1 MPNPAPDLPNAA
13 HAHAAFV
20 RAVARGVLGRDRD
33 VEDVLQDTFVIAQD
47 RQPRRAG
54 SLRAWLATIARRL
67 ALDRLRSD
75 GRRARRER
83 VAAHAEALPDVTELL
98 VREEARRSL
107 VEAVARLD
115 GPYRTVV
122 LWRYYA
128 GKSVAEIAALMD
140 VPIDTVRSR
149 LQRALVRLREDLDA
163 HHEGRRDAWA
173 GALGPLLGDGATADV
188 VAAVTGGGVAKA
200 LVVAATALIVLG
212 GGVWLV
218 ARERADDSIHGA
230 RPTPVAAVPSEA
242 ATAAAPP
249 LAPVGPGLASRGGDR
264 APVSSE
270 AEPLADGIVVDE
282 QGRPVAGVEVRP
294 RVRRLVGRDADGL
307 DDDLRRDLAF
317 EVPPGGVALAVTD
330 DAGRFT
336 VRGAPDGLLAL
347 VFTKRGFGVVEHAMG
362 NERSPHDLRIVVTAG
377 RTLEGTVRDDEGAPI
392 AGANVSYA
400 RPFVAGRSV
409 PMRTFTDAD
418 GVFRFEHLPADTT
431 AVAVSA
437 FGYAHRFVDVVPGSD
452 RIEVRLSRTSW
463 VVDVIDAASGA
474 PLGDARAVLVAL
486 DDGRVLAVLR
496 PVVAM
501 VGVTTRPGRLIL
513 GWLDLGDAA
522 PTSIAARLHVFAPGY
537 TPVTHDVRVPTAPP
551 PHLRLSLTRGAAAPV
566 IAGRVTGPTGAVV
579 HVLAS
584 GPEADAFDDVRAALA
599 SVASGP
605 DGAFAVAGLPPG
617 RYRLVAEAE
626 GFARTGVNVDAP
638 EPAVE
643 LSMAPEARLEIVGVG
658 PGGEPAPGTPFS
670 VISEEART
678 VWTARADGA
687 GVATVRALPAGAVRV
702 VPGASWRDAGRV
714 IPWSVYAPWSR
725 PVVLRAGEATRV
737 EVPVPARVPVTF
749 VVRDDG
755 GAPRPGVRVRLT
767 GGGWAMTLPPRED
780 EPSRVAGLDLVTDA
794 DGRATASLFPGP
806 YGSCRLVDGTATTE
820 VRVNVPMT
828 ARPVVEFAVPGVGA
842 TLRGRVVEA
851 RGGAPVGGRPVS
863 VIDLARPERGRVA
876 TVVTDADGRYDVA
889 GLAAGLHRVIVSGG
903 ARPDR
908 TADAGS
914 PFSSAQV
921 DVDLERGAEAVV
933 DFALPRL
940 RGDGA
945 ETPTVELS
953 VRVTD
958 AATSAP
964 LPNARGSA
972 LGWRDGRWI
981 HVGSFETGADGSA
994 RAMLLAAERYRIFA
1008 GRFAP
1013 TAPSYPTQER
1023 EVVPSAGR
1031 VAVDLPLPVDERAR

>member
-1 MPNPAPDLPNAA
+1 MRSRTL
-13 HAHAAFV
+13 
-20 RAVARGVLGRDRD
+20 
-33 VEDVLQDTFVIAQD
+33 
-47 RQPRRAG
+47 RAG
-54 SLRAWLATIARRL
+54 VWIACLLLLLAGGVFVGWPRGASEGD
-67 ALDRLRSD
+67 AKGLDA
-75 GRRARRER
+75 GA
-83 VAAHAEALPDVTELL
+83 PP
-98 VREEARRSL
+98 EARATPQS
-107 VEAVARLD
+107 ARA
-115 GPYRTVV
+115 P
-122 LWRYYA
+122 
-128 GKSVAEIAALMD
+128 
-140 VPIDTVRSR
+140 
-149 LQRALVRLREDLDA
+149 
-163 HHEGRRDAWA
+163 
-173 GALGPLLGDGATADV
+173 
-188 VAAVTGGGVAKA
+188 
-200 LVVAATALIVLG
+200 
-212 GGVWLV
+212 
-218 ARERADDSIHGA
+218 
-230 RPTPVAAVPSEA
+230 
-242 ATAAAPP
+242 APP
-249 LAPVGPGLASRGGDR
+249 LAPAAPGLASRGGDR
-264 APVSSE
+264 APASSE

-307 DDDLRRDLAF
+307 DDDVRRDLAF

-362 NERSPHDLRIVVTAG
+362 SERSPHDLRIVVTAG

-409 PMRTFTDAD
+409 PMRTITDAD
-418 GVFRFEHLPADTT
+418 GALRFEHLPAETT

-474 PLGDARAVLVAL
+474 SLGDARAVLVAL

-501 VGVTTRPGRLIL
+501 VGVTPRPGRLIL
-513 GWLDLGDAA
+513 AWLDLGDAA

-725 PVVLRAGEATRV
+725 PVVLRAGEATRI

-851 RGGAPVGGRPVS
+851 GGGAPVGGRPVS

-958 AATSAP
+958 AATAAP
-964 LPNARGSA
+964 LPNARGTA

-1023 EVVPSAGR
+1023 EVVPTAGR
-1031 VAVDLPLPVDERAR
+1031 VAVDLALPADERAR

>member
-1 MPNPAPDLPNAA
+1 MPNPAPDLPSAA

-54 SLRAWLATIARRL
+54 SLRAWLGTIARRL

-149 LQRALVRLREDLDA
+149 LQRALVRLRQDLDA
-163 HHEGRRDAWA
+163 YHEGRRDAWA

-188 VAAVTGGGVAKA
+188 VAALTGGGVAKA
-200 LVVAATALIVLG
+200 LVVAATALIVLV

-230 RPTPVAAVPSEA
+230 RPTPVAAVPREA
-242 ATAAAPP
+242 DTAPAAP
-249 LAPVGPGLASRGGDR
+249 LAPAGPGLASRGGDR
-264 APVSSE
+264 APVASE
-270 AEPLADGIVVDE
+270 TEPFADGVVVDE

-307 DDDLRRDLAF
+307 DDDLRRDVAF
-317 EVPPGGVALAVTD
+317 EVPPGGAALTVTD

-347 VFTKRGFGVVEHAMG
+347 VFTKRGYGVVEHALG
-362 NERSPHDLRIVVTAG
+362 RERSPHDLRIVVAAG

-409 PMRTFTDAD
+409 PMRTFTDAT
-418 GVFRFEHLPADTT
+418 GTFRFEHLPAETT
-431 AVAVSA
+431 AVSVSA
-437 FGYAHRFVDVVPGSD
+437 FGYAHRFVDVAPGSD

-486 DDGRVLAVLR
+486 DDGRGLAVLR

-501 VGVTTRPGRLIL
+501 VGVASRPGRLLL
-513 GWLDLGDAA
+513 GWLDLGSAA
-522 PTSIAARLHVFAPGY
+522 PASIPARLHVFAPGY

-551 PHLRLSLTRGAAAPV
+551 HLRLSLVRGAATPA
-566 IAGRVTGPTGAVV
+566 IAGRVTGPAGAVV

-584 GPEADAFDDVRAALA
+584 GPEADAFDGVRAALA
-599 SVASGP
+599 SVPTGA
-605 DGAFAVAGLPPG
+605 DGAFAIAGLPPG

-626 GFARTGVNVDAP
+626 GFARTAVNVTAP
-638 EPAVE
+638 EPAVA
-643 LSMAPEARLEIVGVG
+643 LPMDAEARLEIVGAG
-658 PGGEPAPGTPFS
+658 PGGEPAPDVTFS
-670 VISEEART
+670 VISEAAQT
-678 VWTARADGA
+678 VWTARADRA
-687 GVATVRALPAGAVRV
+687 GIATLRALPAGAVRV

-714 IPWSVYAPWSR
+714 IPWSVYAPWSQ
-725 PVVLRAGEATRV
+725 PVMLRAGEATRV
-737 EVPVPARVPVTF
+737 QVTVPARVPVTF
-749 VVRDDG
+749 IVRDDT
-755 GAPRPGVRVRLT
+755 GAPRPGVRIRLT

-780 EPSRVAGLDLVTDA
+780 ESSRVAGLDLVTDA

-806 YGSCRLVDGTATTE
+806 YGSCRLVDGTASTE

-828 ARPVVEFAVPGVGA
+828 ARPVVEFSVPGVGA
-842 TLRGRVVEA
+842 MLRGRVVEA
-851 RGGAPVGGRPVS
+851 GSGAPVGGRPVS
-863 VIDLARPERGRVA
+863 VTDLARQERGRVA

-921 DVDLERGAEAVV
+921 DVNLERGAEAVV

-964 LPNARGSA
+964 LPRARGTA
-972 LGWRDGRWI
+972 LGWRAGRWI
-981 HVGSFETGADGSA
+981 HVGSFESGADGSA
-994 RAMLLAAERYRIFA
+994 RVMLLAAERYRIFA

-1013 TAPSYPTQER
+1013 TPPSYPTQER

-1031 VAVDLPLPVDERAR
+1031 VAVDLPLTADERPR